1 MDEHALGFMKAALNE
16 ALNALELGEVPVGAV
31 VVKDDT
37 IIAKGYNQRETRRDI
52 FGHAELYALKA
63 ASEALGSWRLG
74 DCTLYVTLEPCAM
87 CAAACAEAQLKR
99 IVFGAFDEDYGA
111 CGSAMDLVSGRMG
124 RAVETIGGVCEAL
137 CRKLL
142 SDFFTAR
149 RRAPGN

>member
-1 MDEHALGFMKAALNE
+1 MEAALSE
-16 ALNALELGEVPVGAV
+16 AINALELGEVPVGAV
-31 VVKDDT
+31 VVKDGT
-37 IIAKGYNQRETRRDI
+37 IIAKGCNQRETRRDI

-63 ASEALGSWRLG
+63 ASEALGFWRLS

-111 CGSAMDLVSGRMG
+111 CGSALDLVSGRLG
-124 RAVETIGGVCEAL
+124 KTVETIGGVYEERCK
-137 CRKLL
+137 KLI

-149 RRAPGN
+149 RRTPGS